1 MTILRTLQFAG
12 LTSVLF
18 VASIAGAQPS
28 PDDRAAAESLFRDG
42 RRLMDEGQTAQGCRK
57 LEESQRL
64 DAAPGTLL
72 NLAVCHEKEGK
83 IASAWADFNQA
94 LAQARKENRPD
105 RESLAREH
113 IAAIEPRLPRLVLEV
128 PAASRVPGL
137 KVSRNGSPLHEGAWG
152 TAIPVD
158 PGDVIVEAEA
168 PGHKKWSTTVRLDI
182 KGQQSVSVPLL
193 ETAPVEATPAPA
205 SSNAAPPPPAWTG
218 RKTAGVAL
226 GAAGVVAL
234 GVGGIF
240 GLKALSKRSDSDAQ
254 CPTGPDGKI
263 HCTQVG
269 VTANDDARSAARIS
283 DLGLGL
289 GVVLAAAGGY
299 LFFAG
304 GESSGE
310 AGVARRLPVDVSV
323 DPRGGARATIGGVW

>member
-1 MTILRTLQFAG
+1 MTILRTIQFAG
-12 LTSVLF
+12 LASVLL
-18 VASIAGAQPS
+18 VASVAGAQPS

-64 DAAPGTLL
+64 DPAPGTLL

-94 LAQARKENRPD
+94 LAQARKENRAD

-128 PAASRVPGL
+128 PAASRLPGL

-168 PGHKKWSTTVRLDI
+168 PGHKKWSTTIKLEL
-182 KGQQSVSVPLL
+182 KGQQSVSVPVL
-193 ETAPVEATPAPA
+193 EDAPVEVAPPSSATAPPPAPA
-205 SSNAAPPPPAWTG
+205 WTT
-218 RKTAGVAL
+218 RKTAGVTL
-226 GAAGVVAL
+226 GAVGVVAL

-240 GLKALSKRSDSDAQ
+240 GLRALSKKSDSDAQ
-254 CPTGPDGKI
+254 CPTGPDGKV
-263 HCTQVG
+263 HCNQVG
-269 VTANDDARSAARIS
+269 VSANDDAKSAARIS

-289 GVVLAAAGGY
+289 GLVLAAAGGFLY
-299 LFFAG
+299 FAG
-304 GESSGE
+304 DSSGE
-310 AGVARRLPVDVSV
+310 TATARLPVDVTI
-323 DPRGGARATIGGVW
+323 DPHGGARATIGGAW